1 MNNTLNRL
9 QTLNYNK
16 SKQTGLAALE
26 FIICLPVL
34 LMLAVLLVDV
44 SRAFI
49 QYTEIN
55 KALQNGV
62 RYAVVDT
69 YGTLDFGSIAN
80 EDKIKNMV
88 VYGKAAPTDSDSK
101 VLKYIDTSDVVVTP
115 PSASSKEVM
124 ISASY
129 IYEPIFSSL
138 PFTDSSLA
146 FEIGASSKMRAA
158 P

>member
-1 MNNTLNRL
+1 MSTGTQNSLTVIGKNR
-9 QTLNYNK
+9 
-16 SKQTGLAALE
+16 QTGIAALE

-34 LMLAVLLVDV
+34 LMLAVLLIDV

-69 YGTLDFGSIAN
+69 YGTLDFFSIAD

-88 VYGKAAPTDSDSK
+88 VYGKP
-101 VLKYIDTSDVVVTP
+101 VVTDADIKVVNYLDTTDVIITTP
-115 PSASSKEVM
+115 TASSKEVT

-129 IYEPIFSSL
+129 MYVPIFSSL

-146 FEIGASSKMRAA
+146 FNIGASSKMRTA

>member
-1 MNNTLNRL
+1 MNIGNRNSVMYKTNRY
-9 QTLNYNK
+9 QG
-16 SKQTGLAALE
+16 GLAALE

-34 LMLAVLLVDV
+34 LMLAVLLIDV

-69 YGTLDFGSIAN
+69 YGTLDFGAIADKN
-80 EDKIKNMV
+80 KIKNVV
-88 VYGKAAPTDSDSK
+88 VYGTPSPPVGASK
-101 VLKYIDTSDVVVTP
+101 VLKYIEKDDVDIDDTTVPNEVTL
-115 PSASSKEVM
+115 SAT
-124 ISASY
+124 Y
-129 IYEPIFSSL
+129 TYEPIFNTL
-138 PFTDSSLA
+138 PFTNNSLS
-146 FEIGASSKMRAA
+146 FTIGASTKMRTA